1 MYSVLWWC
9 RFRTMVAHILLVGYV
24 AFSAPP
30 PNGGAPAAKRLAI
43 RVLGPKAA
51 DLFTFHTLEAG
62 ACTSLGPCAT
72 VEQQDRVVS
81 IGGTTPVEMAYALMI
96 YCRNHLDMSF
106 TWEVCGNIFTV
117 SVALVDYDVTLCLLC
132 IFSVTAAFR
141 PASLTTY
148 YLWKHRYGCKSAVH
162 LGNGKD
168 L

>member
-1 MYSVLWWC
+1 
-9 RFRTMVAHILLVGYV
+9 MVAHILLVGYV

-106 TWEVCGNIFTV
+106 TWEVCVIT
-117 SVALVDYDVTLCLLC
+117 CLL
-132 IFSVTAAFR
+132 SVLLWLITMLPCVCCA
-141 PASLTTY
+141 
-148 YLWKHRYGCKSAVH
+148 YLA
-162 LGNGKD
+162 
-168 L
+168 